1 MEKTAL
7 VEVQDLSFCYT
18 DGTQALNGI
27 DFRLH
32 EGETVALFG
41 PNGSGKTTFLHLLVG
56 LLNGEGSIHVCGRE
70 INSGSVEFA
79 RTQIGLLFQDS
90 NDQLFMPTVEQDVA
104 FGPSNQGH
112 AQPEIEQ
119 RVRTALDSV
128 GLSSLRERAPHHLSA
143 GQKRRVALAGI
154 LAMEPRVILFDEPA
168 TFLDPPSRADLIQ
181 TLQTLPQAKVLVT
194 HDVDLAQAL
203 AHRAVFFEQGR
214 IVAEGSVDDVARE
227 RSWL

>member
-7 VEVQDLSFCYT
+7 VEVQNLSFRYA

-56 LLNGEGSIHVCGRE
+56 LLNGEGSIRVGGRE
-70 INSGSVEFA
+70 INSGTVEFA

-112 AQPEIEQ
+112 AQPETEQ

-143 GQKRRVALAGI
+143 GQKRRAALAGI
-154 LAMEPRVILFDEPA
+154 LAMEPRVILLDEPA
-168 TFLDPPSRADLIQ
+168 TFLDPSSRADLIQ

-227 RSWL
+227 QSWR